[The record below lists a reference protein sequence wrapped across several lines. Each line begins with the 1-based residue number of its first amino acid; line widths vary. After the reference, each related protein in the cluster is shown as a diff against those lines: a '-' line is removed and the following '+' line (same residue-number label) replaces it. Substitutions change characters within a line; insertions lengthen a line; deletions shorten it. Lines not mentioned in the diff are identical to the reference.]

1 MRIGIAR
8 NDRNMFDKE
17 SQTPKKDNSI
27 KNQTHQ
33 QTSFFRVRC
42 VGYRIVLT
50 IAVDER
56 AVVSLVKFGFLGGGF
71 AIRSL
76 HEEVVF
82 AEGAFPD
89 TGIQ

>member
-1 MRIGIAR
+1 M
-8 NDRNMFDKE
+8 
-17 SQTPKKDNSI
+17 
-27 KNQTHQ
+27 H
-33 QTSFFRVRC
+33 
-42 VGYRIVLT
+42 RIVLT

-71 AIRSL
+71 SIRSL

>member
-1 MRIGIAR
+1 M
-8 NDRNMFDKE
+8 
-17 SQTPKKDNSI
+17 
-27 KNQTHQ
+27 H
-33 QTSFFRVRC
+33 
-42 VGYRIVLT
+42 RIVLT